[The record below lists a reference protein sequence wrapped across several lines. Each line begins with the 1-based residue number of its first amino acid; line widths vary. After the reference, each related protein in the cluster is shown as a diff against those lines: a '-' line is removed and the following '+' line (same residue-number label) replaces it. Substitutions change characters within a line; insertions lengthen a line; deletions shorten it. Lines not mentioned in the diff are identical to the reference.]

1 MDFSELT
8 RKYLAL
14 RDRRAEVV
22 DRHKQELAKYD
33 QVLGDLEN
41 IFLEQLNDAG
51 QQSFATD
58 SATVYK
64 GVHTSVK
71 VADKEAFKEEL
82 NRRIKEGDDWS
93 LLDMRPSKSLVSAMY
108 DAGEEVPGVN
118 ISRTQYVRVNRKTK

>member
-8 RKYLAL
+8 RKYIAL
-14 RDRRAEVV
+14 RDRRAEVA

-33 QVLGDLEN
+33 KVLGELEN
-41 IFLEQLNDAG
+41 IFLEQLNDSG

-71 VADKEAFKEEL
+71 VADKEAFREEL
-82 NRRIKEGDDWS
+82 SRRVKEDDDWS